1 MAYKQGGQDDQL
13 LKPCICPAVVF
24 ASLPGD
30 MYLAAKNG
38 DLRRV
43 RKYLEDGHD
52 INAADSDGY
61 TLLSSACVGGQ
72 LSVVRLLQR
81 QPHLHR
87 NPRDWAG
94 DTPLMYAAMMGHA
107 EVVKELISRPH
118 QCRLDVNACNNYDE
132 TALDLAIINNH
143 ADVESTLQNV
153 KLPQLSAGGNNGN
166 ERLIV
171 KPSVYVELKF
181 ECEVCLEDYDKN
193 ERRPRILSCGHSLC
207 TSCITET
214 LNHGPLKCPFC
225 RSPHVV
231 NVRFA
236 AEVPV
241 NFTVDGVIQQQ
252 GT

>member
-1 MAYKQGGQDDQL
+1 
-13 LKPCICPAVVF
+13 
-24 ASLPGD
+24 

-118 QCRLDVNACNNYDE
+118 QVTIFFFQYIGA
-132 TALDLAIINNH
+132 
-143 ADVESTLQNV
+143 
-153 KLPQLSAGGNNGN
+153 
-166 ERLIV
+166 
-171 KPSVYVELKF
+171 
-181 ECEVCLEDYDKN
+181 
-193 ERRPRILSCGHSLC
+193 
-207 TSCITET
+207 
-214 LNHGPLKCPFC
+214 
-225 RSPHVV
+225 
-231 NVRFA
+231 
-236 AEVPV
+236 
-241 NFTVDGVIQQQ
+241 
-252 GT
+252 